1 MWSILH
7 EAIMMKIQKTL
18 MILFAFFIIAAIVV
32 AIDFIPSGDVEGR
45 GIYKIKNFTDVNITG
60 NFYQNNRLVLDDS
73 YDSLSNFSD
82 DLGDR
87 GFDRLTNFTDDLGD
101 RGYTDLSN
109 FTNDL
114 GLTHLTNFTDNLGNR
129 GYTDLSNFTNDVG
142 FISNSFSSDVDANAY
157 SLLNA
162 SNVTF
167 SNDLN
172 HRIYD
177 NETCII
183 IVGDT
188 SEVRIC

>member
-1 MWSILH
+1 
-7 EAIMMKIQKTL
+7 MMKIKKTL
-18 MILFAFFIIAAIVV
+18 MIMLAFLIVAVVVV
-32 AIDFIPSGDVEGR
+32 AIDFIPSGDIEGL
-45 GIYKIKNFTDVNITG
+45 GIYGMKNFTNVSVTG
-60 NFYQNNRLVLDDS
+60 KFYQDNKELLDS
-73 YDSLSNFSD
+73 SWDSLSNF
-82 DLGDR
+82 
-87 GFDRLTNFTDDLGD
+87 TDNLGD
-101 RGYTDLSN
+101 RGYTELSN
-109 FTNDL
+109 FTNDE
-114 GLTHLTNFTDNLGNR
+114 
-129 GYTDLSNFTNDVG
+129 G

-162 SNVTF
+162 SNITF